1 MGRTR
6 AARNPLEPLTT
17 TVLVVTVATFA
28 LLAIV
33 GVATVFGSGSILGW
47 GDPEVC
53 IDVPN
58 GTIRTSGVGAEPQGL
73 PANSRAYAST
83 ITVCAQEPSTA
94 LRIGATLLY
103 LPWVLLFFGFLLLV
117 HRLLRAAAG
126 DGIYSLG
133 TARRL
138 RFLGWFLLAGGLL
151 AATVEALA
159 RGYVLSAQFSY
170 LDWLSGANQW
180 SVSFPLLLSAIGL
193 ITFARVMRIGVDM
206 REDLEGTV

>member
-1 MGRTR
+1 
-6 AARNPLEPLTT
+6 
-17 TVLVVTVATFA
+17 
-28 LLAIV
+28 
-33 GVATVFGSGSILGW
+33 VFGSGSILGW